1 MLNVN
6 NIEEIQMTTNI
17 NIPSLSGK
25 TFGIE
30 VEFLTNHYQDDF
42 VELLNRKLHEK
53 AVADPINVNSVC
65 VYEACYSDND
75 ATRWRIKTDGSLS
88 GTRDHRNGLELVSP
102 IMQYEGCVKDFY
114 HILQAMD
121 EIGVSV
127 NRTCG
132 LHVHIGM
139 DDVTTDQIHNILE
152 RYSAF
157 ESQIDQ
163 MMPRSRRDNNA
174 YYASS
179 INSSDIRNIKRAK
192 TKRAIANSM
201 ERYKKCNTESLT
213 KHNTLEFRHH
223 SGTTNYEKII
233 NWVHIV
239 MMHVETSIKLTNQLR
254 PRNTR
259 KNRPFNELRTL
270 VESKGFGMKWKAGKN
285 VWMLLDPNGYVIQSW
300 SAVELDAF
308 HTGER
313 VEGYDANKYDLI
325 VGDFVAS
332 IRCEFVDDFMN
343 GWFEEE
349 TTIESDEGFTTGLD
363 QNVKSYINERIADL
377 ASA

>member
-1 MLNVN
+1 MINQFGILYMLNVN
-6 NIEEIQMTTNI
+6 NIEEIQMI

-53 AVADPINVNSVC
+53 AVADPVNVNCVC
-65 VYEACYSDND
+65 VYMANYSDND

-139 DDVTTDQIHNILE
+139 DDVSTDQIHNILE

-179 INSSDIRNIKRAK
+179 INSSDIRSIKRAK

-239 MMHVETSIKLTNQLR
+239 MMHVETSIALTGQQR
-254 PRNTR
+254 PRNIR
-259 KNRPFNELRTL
+259 RNRPFHVARCF
-270 VESKGFGMKWKAGKN
+270 VESKG
-285 VWMLLDPNGYVIQSW
+285 Y
-300 SAVELDAF
+300 
-308 HTGER
+308 
-313 VEGYDANKYDLI
+313 
-325 VGDFVAS
+325 DFVYKNRSWVLFDTNNQEVARFTLDELES
-332 IRCEFVDDFMN
+332 TYILDRFI
-343 GWFEEE
+343 EERLTTAIDYKSDVFNLDVFLESTPNDRVVE
-349 TTIESDEGFTTGLD
+349 TQITDNGFTTGVD

>member
-1 MLNVN
+1 MINQFGILYMLNVN

-30 VEFLTNHYQDDF
+30 VEFLSNLYQDDF
-42 VELLNRKLHEK
+42 VEALNDRVGIHGITIYD
-53 AVADPINVNSVC
+53 A
-65 VYEACYSDND
+65 YYSDTN

-88 GTRDHRNGLELVSP
+88 GTREHRHGLELVSP
-102 IMQYEGCVKDFY
+102 IMRTEDDVKDFY
-114 HILQAMD
+114 HIMRAMD

-139 DDVTTDQIHNILE
+139 DEVTTDQIHIIME

-174 YYASS
+174 SYARS
-179 INSSDIRNIKRAK
+179 INSRDIRNIKRAK

-239 MMHVETSIKLTNQLR
+239 MMHVETSISLTNQLR

-259 KNRPFNELRTL
+259 KSRPFNAVRTL

-313 VEGYDANKYDLI
+313 VEGYDANKHDLI
-325 VGDFVAS
+325 VDDFVAS
-332 IRCEFVDDFMN
+332 IKCEYVGDFIN

-349 TTIESDEGFTTGLD
+349 ETIQVDEGFTTGLD

>member
-121 EIGVSV
+121 EIGGSV

-139 DDVTTDQIHNILE
+139 D
-152 RYSAF
+152 
-157 ESQIDQ
+157 
-163 MMPRSRRDNNA
+163 
-174 YYASS
+174 
-179 INSSDIRNIKRAK
+179 
-192 TKRAIANSM
+192 
-201 ERYKKCNTESLT
+201 
-213 KHNTLEFRHH
+213 
-223 SGTTNYEKII
+223 GT
-233 NWVHIV
+233 HC
-239 MMHVETSIKLTNQLR
+239 
-254 PRNTR
+254 
-259 KNRPFNELRTL
+259 
-270 VESKGFGMKWKAGKN
+270 
-285 VWMLLDPNGYVIQSW
+285 D
-300 SAVELDAF
+300 DA
-308 HTGER
+308 R
-313 VEGYDANKYDLI
+313 
-325 VGDFVAS
+325 
-332 IRCEFVDDFMN
+332 
-343 GWFEEE
+343 
-349 TTIESDEGFTTGLD
+349 
-363 QNVKSYINERIADL
+363 
-377 ASA
+377 